1 MRKLQC
7 SRARACSPAS
17 PRKTC
22 LPLGCV
28 GRVCRCDVER
38 HKSNAC
44 SRDAIWY
51 RCALTLLCINSVL
64 AGWQWCLQCVC
75 TWWISLSFYAHFF
88 RFVSMPSLHWQHTTI
103 FSIEKEKKKEEE
115 EAGKNWSH
123 ASYLYFLF
131 TAAVRLAVFAWS
143 LRWKMSVNS
152 IKRTFESS
160 IRIVEQWDEMSPN
173 WLSL

>member
-88 RFVSMPSLHWQHTTI
+88 SFCFYAVVALTTHDNFFHWKREKERRRRSREKLKPRIVFVFSLHVGSKTRC
-103 FSIEKEKKKEEE
+103 
-115 EAGKNWSH
+115 
-123 ASYLYFLF
+123 L
-131 TAAVRLAVFAWS
+131 RL
-143 LRWKMSVNS
+143 
-152 IKRTFESS
+152 
-160 IRIVEQWDEMSPN
+160 IVALKDVG
-173 WLSL
+173 